1 MLILRRVGACP
12 FVQIFDLGIK
22 GYGLPLHPRILGCS
36 THFGLSKIIENAWV
50 QAPTLQDNSLYQL
63 IIQIQPKFL
72 FEQLKVYAQK
82 PLQSGLIAG
91 CFAKLVFDRA
101 PYRKYP

>member
-1 MLILRRVGACP
+1 MYSAL
-12 FVQIFDLGIK
+12 
-22 GYGLPLHPRILGCS
+22 
-36 THFGLSKIIENAWV
+36 
-50 QAPTLQDNSLYQL
+50 
-63 IIQIQPKFL
+63 KFL